1 MTGFS
6 RASGA
11 HDGLHWQWELKS
23 VNGKGL
29 DVRARMP
36 TGFEG
41 LEAPV
46 RELAAKF
53 LKRGNVQVSL
63 TCDRGGAQETLEINE
78 AALEQVLAVAEKLR
92 KKLKAEP
99 IRVEA
104 LLALRGIIE
113 PKLPV
118 EDEATIAAR
127 DKALLKGFEAA
138 LKGLAD
144 MRGAEGGKLE
154 QVLAGHLARIAE
166 LTAAARANPSRT
178 PDAIRA
184 RLAEQVARLMD
195 TGAAFDQ
202 DRLHQEAVILAT
214 RADIQEEIDRLEAHI
229 EAARLLLASKEPS
242 GRKFDFL
249 AQEFNREAN
258 TLCSK
263 SADRALTQTGLDLKT
278 TIDQMREQVANIE

>member
-1 MTGFS
+1 MTGFA
-6 RASGA
+6 RASGS

-36 TGFEG
+36 AGFEA

-46 RELAAKF
+46 RDLASRH

-63 TCDRGGAQETLEINE
+63 TCDRGVAAETLEINE

-92 KKLKAEP
+92 RRLNAEP

-113 PKLPV
+113 TRQPA
-118 EDEATIAAR
+118 EDDAAIAAR
-127 DKALLKGFEAA
+127 DAALLKGFEEALGSLAA
-138 LKGLAD
+138 
-144 MRGAEGGKLE
+144 MRNAEGARLE
-154 QVLAGHLARIAE
+154 QVIVAHLDRIAE
-166 LTAAARANPSRT
+166 LTAAARINPSRT
-178 PDAIRA
+178 PEAVRA
-184 RLAEQVARLMD
+184 RLAEQIARLME
-195 TGAAFDQ
+195 TGASFDQ
-202 DRLHQEAVILAT
+202 ERLHQEAVLIAT

-229 EAARLLLASKEPS
+229 DAARSLLAAREPS

-263 SADRALTQTGLDLKT
+263 SADRALTQAGLDLKT